1 MQKIKIGNLSL
12 SRICLGG
19 GKLVDMPIGGGRNLV
34 SSAMDLGI
42 NVVDGHHRYGNA
54 EEIYSHF
61 PNIIRMTKVSA
72 YKDNWRELVD
82 NSKRVLGR
90 IDIMWVSDLDDIML
104 YGKGKKIYNA
114 LKDEFPFLG
123 ITAENG
129 YLARKF
135 KEEFP
140 DCKFY
145 MVPVF
150 IGVDKSIIDF
160 IQGIQIRGDRNF
172 VFAIKPFLDG
182 QLLKDY
188 PIKTCLEF
196 VKNVNP
202 DIVVIGTTNNI
213 HLREVV
219 DTWKTLD
226 LL

>member
-1 MQKIKIGNLSL
+1 MQKIKIGNLEI

-19 GKLVDMPIGGGRNLV
+19 GKLVDMPIEKGKELV
-34 SSAMDLGI
+34 NSAIDLGI
-42 NVVDGHHRYGNA
+42 TIVDGHHRYGNA

-90 IDIMWVSDLDDIML
+90 IDIMWVSDLDDVTL
-104 YGKGKKIYNA
+104 YERGVKIYKE
-114 LKDEFPFLG
+114 LKNEFPLLG
-123 ITAENG
+123 VTTENCS
-129 YLARKF
+129 LAYRF
-135 KEEFP
+135 KREFP
-140 DCKFY
+140 DCKLF
-145 MVPVF
+145 MIPVF
-150 IGVDKSIIDF
+150 LYMREEMVLF
-160 IQGIQIRGDRNF
+160 IKTIQTDCTRI
-172 VFAIKPFLDG
+172 FAIKTFLDG
-182 QLLKDY
+182 QLLKSFS
-188 PIKTCLEF
+188 IKTCLEF

-202 DIVVIGTTNNI
+202 DIVVIGTSNNV